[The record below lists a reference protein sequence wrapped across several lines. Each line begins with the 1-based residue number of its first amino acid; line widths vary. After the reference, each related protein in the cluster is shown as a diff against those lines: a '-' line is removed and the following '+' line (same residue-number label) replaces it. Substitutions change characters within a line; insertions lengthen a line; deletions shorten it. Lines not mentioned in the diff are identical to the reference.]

1 MSGLNKKSATRD
13 SRSEFSFYV
22 ARNATSEKA
31 RVAALVE
38 SEGC

>member
-1 MSGLNKKSATRD
+1 MSGLNN